1 MNIYLGS
8 ENISIGGK
16 VEFIK
21 CSACNF
27 ESFRL
32 ELSADTDMVY
42 KEVIGFVNKEHK
54 ELLLTH
60 VSDEE
65 FHNFSNYSGNEL
77 SERVNTVFKGNGFT
91 FYKSKH
97 FTDQNGEEY
106 WAPVCPKCESSF
118 QTERKISLED
128 FIKEGGKVITYSLYD
143 KFY

>member
-8 ENISIGGK
+8 ENISTGGK

-21 CSACNF
+21 CSKCNF
-27 ESFRL
+27 DSFRL

-42 KEVIGFVNKEHK
+42 QAVIGFVNRERK

-60 VSDEE
+60 LSDKE
-65 FHNFSNYSGNEL
+65 FNNFENYSGNEL
-77 SERVNTVFKGNGFT
+77 SERVNAVFKENDFT

-97 FTDQNGEEY
+97 FTYQNCEQY
-106 WAPVCPKCESSF
+106 WAPICPKCGSSF

-128 FIKEGGKVITYSLYD
+128 FIKEDGKVITYCLYY
-143 KFY
+143 KRI